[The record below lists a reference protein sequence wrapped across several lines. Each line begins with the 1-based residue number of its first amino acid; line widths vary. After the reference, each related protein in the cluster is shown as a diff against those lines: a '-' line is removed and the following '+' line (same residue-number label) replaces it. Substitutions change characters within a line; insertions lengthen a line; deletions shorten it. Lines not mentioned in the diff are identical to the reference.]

1 MQLAF
6 HFNKL
11 KNQNTER
18 LQGEFGQSI
27 TIYVRKLL
35 KKQKKKKKKEKEKPG
50 RLIEHLFAVNV
61 HP

>member
-35 KKQKKKKKKEKEKPG
+35 KKQKKKEKKEKE

>member
-35 KKQKKKKKKEKEKPG
+35 KKQKKKEKEKPG